1 MIEDYC
7 VKNIYFIIDN
17 LIIEKGEKKM
27 KKILLFGMISLM
39 VITIFSSLSL
49 SVGVFAEVE
58 DLPATIDIIPDTLN
72 LNDTIMHN
80 RGLITSYI
88 ELPEGYNVSGIIV
101 SSILLNDTVSAELE
115 PIAIGDYDNDA
126 VPDLMVIFNR
136 TLVVE
141 YILSRVSLPISN
153 ATYNLTL
160 TGKFHGIFF
169 EGSDTVKV
177 SDLLCDL
184 NCNGKVDLFDAVVVG
199 ATYGST
205 PEDPNWNLEA
215 DLAPQYGIINV
226 YDAVTMASHY
236 GEPYP

>member
-1 MIEDYC
+1 
-7 VKNIYFIIDN
+7 
-17 LIIEKGEKKM
+17 M

-39 VITIFSSLSL
+39 VFAVFSSLPL

-58 DLPATIDIIPDTLN
+58 DLPATIDIVPDTLN

-88 ELPEGYNVSGIIV
+88 ELPESHNVSGIDV

-115 PIAIGDYDNDA
+115 PIAIGDYDSDTI
-126 VPDLMVIFNR
+126 PDLMVKFNR

-141 YILSRVSLPISN
+141 YILSSVSLPISN

-160 TGKFHGIFF
+160 TGEFHGMFF

-184 NCNGKVDLFDAVVVG
+184 NCDGKVDLFDAVGIGV
-199 ATYGST
+199 TYGST
-205 PEDPNWNLEA
+205 PEDPHWNLEA

-226 YDAVTMASHY
+226 FDAVTMASHY